1 MCLKIDYIYGNKY
14 KTMPIISIAFA
25 AIAGG
30 IHVLFFLM
38 ESVFWMNPKVHKGF
52 GIKTVAE
59 AEQFKLSFFNQGFY
73 NLFLAIGIFV
83 SIFLLFSGYFIAGK
97 TLLLFCCASMF
108 SASIVLLV
116 SKPNM
121 LRGVFIQGLA
131 PLAALLSWWIWG

>member
-1 MCLKIDYIYGNKY
+1 
-14 KTMPIISIAFA
+14 MPIISIVFA

-52 GIKTVAE
+52 GIKTAAE
-59 AEQFKLSFFNQGFY
+59 AEQLKLSFFNQGFY
-73 NLFLAIGIFV
+73 NLFLATGIFT
-83 SIFLLFSGYFIAGK
+83 SIYLLFSGYFIAGK

-108 SASIVLLV
+108 SASIVLLF

-121 LRGVFIQGLA
+121 LRGVLIQGLS
-131 PLAALLSWWIWG
+131 PLLAILSWWWF